1 MDKNETLKF
10 IAEKISNRLIVI
22 RNESANSG
30 KAMTITEM
38 TEKAIREADEQDGI
52 MFLVFEEKHG
62 EKPRCGFC
70 GQVVANREIALFKGM
85 ARTLNLVW
93 QWCLEKQVHE
103 FKRKEIKQF
112 LTTDNIIARFGDW
125 ALFGGLVYK
134 QGKGNYGL
142 NMERCRD
149 FFQGRLSIPTKVWK
163 DPLTHQ
169 LEKVD
174 YKFVYDIPE
183 LKGLLDENG
192 KYKANYAEDKDLRL

>member
-1 MDKNETLKF
+1 MDKSESLKLVANK
-10 IAEKISNRLIVI
+10 IANRLIFI
-22 RNESANSG
+22 RNDATTRG
-30 KAMTITEM
+30 VAMTITEM
-38 TEKAIREADEQDGI
+38 TEQAVREADEQDGI
-52 MFLVFEEKHG
+52 MFLIFEQKAS

-103 FKRKEIKQF
+103 FKRKDIKQF
-112 LTTDNIIARFGDW
+112 LLTDNIIARFGDW

-149 FFQGRLSIPTKVWK
+149 FFQGRLSIPTRVWK
-163 DPLTHQ
+163 DPITGQ

-174 YKFVYDIPE
+174 HKFVYDILE

-192 KYKANYAEDKDLRL
+192 KYKANYVEGKDLRL